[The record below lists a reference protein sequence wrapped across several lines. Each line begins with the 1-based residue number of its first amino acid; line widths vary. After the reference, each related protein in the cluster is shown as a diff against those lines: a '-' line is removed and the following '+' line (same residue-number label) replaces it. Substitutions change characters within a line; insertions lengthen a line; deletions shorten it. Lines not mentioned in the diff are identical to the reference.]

1 MKDFDKLLS
10 WQPRSHSFQQ
20 RVKKTEKHLEAF
32 WWQLFQSAFKTMGTV
47 TVLGRKEQEKGKKHS
62 EVGAYSPFLGHLFK
76 CLLKV
81 NLLEHLQAL
90 TGL

>member
-1 MKDFDKLLS
+1 
-10 WQPRSHSFQQ
+10 
-20 RVKKTEKHLEAF
+20 
-32 WWQLFQSAFKTMGTV
+32 MGTV
-47 TVLGRKEQEKGKKHS
+47 IVLGRKEQEKGKKHS

-90 TGL
+90 TEP